1 MVVVKDNNEPKKDSN
16 VNHDKQND
24 RQKEELTEQDLLEL
38 MGIFRDKY
46 HRVNRR
52 VKRK

>member
-1 MVVVKDNNEPKKDSN
+1 MRDDNEPKKDSN
-16 VNHDKQND
+16 EPSNNTSS
-24 RQKEELTEQDLLEL
+24 RQKEELSEQDLLEL